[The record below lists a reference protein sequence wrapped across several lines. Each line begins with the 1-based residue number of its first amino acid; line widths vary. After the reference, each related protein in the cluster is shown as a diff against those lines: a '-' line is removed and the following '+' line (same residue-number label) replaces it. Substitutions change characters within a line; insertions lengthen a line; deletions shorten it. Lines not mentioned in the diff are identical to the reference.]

1 MLAPG
6 YSRPGS
12 RVHPLRRGMYST
24 GAAGL
29 FSAGRGVLRAYLL
42 TTLNGSSS
50 DSGGDLPDGPLG
62 GVLML
67 ADGPVR
73 EPVSNSN

>member
-1 MLAPG
+1 
-6 YSRPGS
+6 
-12 RVHPLRRGMYST
+12 MYST

-29 FSAGRGVLRAYLL
+29 FSAGRVVLRAYLL

-62 GVLML
+62 GVSDAGWRAGERAGQQLQL
-67 ADGPVR
+67 
-73 EPVSNSN
+73 

>member
-62 GVLML
+62 GVSD
-67 ADGPVR
+67 AG
-73 EPVSNSN
+73 